1 MEVLNVS
8 MGQAVYC
15 FKGLSWINIAKRAF
29 Q

>member
-8 MGQAVYC
+8 MGQAVHY